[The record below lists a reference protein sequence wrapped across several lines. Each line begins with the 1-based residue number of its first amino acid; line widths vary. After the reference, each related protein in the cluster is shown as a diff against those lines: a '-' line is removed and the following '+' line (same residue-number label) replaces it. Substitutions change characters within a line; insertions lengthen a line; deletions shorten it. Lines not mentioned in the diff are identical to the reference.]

1 MAMVEMKHAKIPV
14 STQAKLLGINRTSL
28 YYRAKPAS
36 SKEIKLKHRIDEIY
50 TKVPFYGSRKVTITL
65 KNEGWGISRPTVQ
78 KYMREMGIQA
88 IYPKPRLSQ
97 PGKGHKIYP
106 YLLRN
111 LKPSKPNQVWGV
123 DITYVK
129 LKHGWLYLYAIL
141 DWYSRFVVAWSLDQ
155 TLAVDFILD
164 ATSQILEI
172 YTPEIINSD
181 QGSQFTGHEYLDLL
195 KKHQVQISMDGKR
208 RAIDNIFTERL
219 WRSVKYEE
227 IYLHEYTSPREARQ
241 SLSKYFNFYNYERIH
256 QSLDY
261 QTPASFFFSGDNSIQ
276 KENILLKPA
285 LFLS

>member
-1 MAMVEMKHAKIPV
+1 MAMAEMKHAEIPV

-28 YYRAKPAS
+28 YYRTKPARA
-36 SKEIKLKHRIDEIY
+36 KDIELKHRIDEIY
-50 TKVPFYGSRKVTITL
+50 TKVPFYGSRKVTETL
-65 KNEGWGISRPTVQ
+65 KNAGWGISRPTVQ
-78 KYMREMGIQA
+78 KYMREMGIRA

-164 ATSQILEI
+164 ATSRILEI

-256 QSLDY
+256 QSLVY

-276 KENILLKPA
+276 KENFLLKPA